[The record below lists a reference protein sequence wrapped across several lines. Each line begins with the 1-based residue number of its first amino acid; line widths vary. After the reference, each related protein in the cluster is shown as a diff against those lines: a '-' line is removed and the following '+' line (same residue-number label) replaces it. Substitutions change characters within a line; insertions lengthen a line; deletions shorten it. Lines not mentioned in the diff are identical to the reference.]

1 MIMSNHICSEI
12 QYGYVHSD
20 LCGTDLSDQ
29 DWRNLLHTA
38 LDEWLDKS
46 GGDGCFY
53 VGDVLMYAN
62 EQHKE
67 MI

>member
-20 LCGTDLSDQ
+20 LCGTDLSNQ

>member
-20 LCGTDLSDQ
+20 LCGTDLSDS
-29 DWRNLLHTA
+29 DWREVLHMA

-46 GGDGCFY
+46 NGSGCFY
-53 VGDVLMYAN
+53 VGNVL
-62 EQHKE
+62 E
-67 MI
+67 MIEEVR